1 MALTFPRLNPIVF
14 KEENILYTEKYN
26 TPFIQKWDKGDY
38 IVFQAHYG
46 RSIARGEVAAS
57 IVDDNLNVVL
67 QFDSTIID
75 INNWYQVIFRGSC
88 NLPDG
93 IYRVKLYST
102 AGKFTFYSN
111 CIQIGT
117 FPESLLLTYTCKTNK
132 FDCIFRDSEY
142 AYFFVLRVDGG
153 VKSSDISYNS
163 DDVIYTSQDRV
174 VYLLDSIPYTVRK
187 YTFGNSYGLPSWL
200 ADKINRLLSC
210 DSILIN
216 GVKVVKN
223 DGAKLEVIG
232 SDAYPY
238 VGLNIELL
246 RQEEGYSEGL
256 YFDEEEMMQGG
267 MTVDMVDSTP
277 SYSISAQ
284 RTGRIHIET
293 FENTFN

>member
-1 MALTFPRLNPIVF
+1 M
-14 KEENILYTEKYN
+14 
-26 TPFIQKWDKGDY
+26 
-38 IVFQAHYG
+38 
-46 RSIARGEVAAS
+46 
-57 IVDDNLNVVL
+57 
-67 QFDSTIID
+67 
-75 INNWYQVIFRGSC
+75 
-88 NLPDG
+88 
-93 IYRVKLYST
+93 
-102 AGKFTFYSN
+102 
-111 CIQIGT
+111 
-117 FPESLLLTYTCKTNK
+117 
-132 FDCIFRDSEY
+132 
-142 AYFFVLRVDGG
+142 
-153 VKSSDISYNS
+153 
-163 DDVIYTSQDRV
+163 
-174 VYLLDSIPYTVRK
+174 
-187 YTFGNSYGLPSWL
+187 

-267 MTVDMVDSTP
+267 MTVEMVDSTP
-277 SYSISAQ
+277 SYSISAP